1 MRNGKGKEYD
11 KKTGQLIFDGEYLYG
26 QKIKGKE
33 YKNGKLEY
41 EGEYIQNQK
50 WNGKGYDEKGKKI
63 YELKNG
69 TGTVK
74 DYFSYRKIFFE
85 GKYLNGRKWKG
96 KEYNKNGQLLFDGTF
111 TNKGERLKGII
122 KSYDS
127 AGNLEFEVKYDKN
140 HTVFEH
146 SSCLIH

>member
-50 WNGKGYDEKGKKI
+50 WNGKGYYENGKK
-63 YELKNG
+63 YMN
-69 TGTVK
+69 
-74 DYFSYRKIFFE
+74 
-85 GKYLNGRKWKG
+85 
-96 KEYNKNGQLLFDGTF
+96 
-111 TNKGERLKGII
+111 
-122 KSYDS
+122 
-127 AGNLEFEVKYDKN
+127 
-140 HTVFEH
+140 
-146 SSCLIH
+146 